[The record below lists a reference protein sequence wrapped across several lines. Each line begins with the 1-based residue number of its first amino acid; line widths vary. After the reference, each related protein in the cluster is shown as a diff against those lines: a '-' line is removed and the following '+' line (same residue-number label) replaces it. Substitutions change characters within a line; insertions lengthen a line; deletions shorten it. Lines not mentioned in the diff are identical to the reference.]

1 MSSGDD
7 DIFKTVLRTFK
18 EAKTYFIST
27 ETNGFKLETL
37 FRNTARK
44 CMVIT
49 EPLFQIMDS
58 VSATDKAENWQA
70 LNNKDLDREREDQE
84 NLDFCDEREFIFR
97 KKCKKARQDVRELE
111 ARKAELEAI
120 VDRTTRLCRTEI
132 EYWEEGDIEFWQ
144 QYQGKVSC
152 FCQEVNIG
160 FHFFY

>member
-1 MSSGDD
+1 
-7 DIFKTVLRTFK
+7 
-18 EAKTYFIST
+18 
-27 ETNGFKLETL
+27 
-37 FRNTARK
+37 
-44 CMVIT
+44 MVIT
-49 EPLFQIMDS
+49 EFLFQIMDS